1 MTFEVR
7 RAKLVL
13 TAESTAELTTIAL
26 SQTRPVRAVKRAR
39 MLLAYAAG
47 RSISSIARDLDT
59 NRPKVERCIDKA
71 LQFGVGR
78 ALEDLPG
85 RGRVAVITAEA
96 RAWVV
101 SLACM
106 KPKDLGYS
114 YELWT
119 TRLLAEHVRKH
130 CHESGHPSLSRLG
143 RGTVSKILA
152 KSTVKPHKV
161 RYYVEKRDPDFE
173 AKMVQVLCVYKEVA
187 LLREAGQDVSSMIA
201 ILSYDEK
208 PGIQAIGST
217 SPDRPP
223 VPGKH
228 RSILRDYEYV
238 RRGTVSLMA
247 GIDLLTGRVHGLP
260 VDRHRSRE
268 FVQFL
273 TLVDGSYPSTAK
285 IRVILDNHSAHIS
298 KETRAYLASVPNRFD
313 FVFTPKHGSWLNIV
327 ETFFAKMTHTFLRGI
342 RVSSKQELKDRI
354 MQYLSEVND
363 QPVVFRWRWALDS
376 LMEV

>member
-1 MTFEVR
+1 MPFEPR

-13 TAESTAELTTIAL
+13 TPESSAQLTAITR
-26 SQTRPVRAVKRAR
+26 SQTEAVRAVERAR
-39 MLLAYAAG
+39 ILLAYAAD
-47 RSISSIARDLDT
+47 RSVSSIARDLET

-71 LQFGVGR
+71 LQFGVDR

-85 RGRVAVITAEA
+85 RGRSAVITPEA

-106 KPKDLGYS
+106 KPQDLGYS

-130 CHESGHPSLSRLG
+130 CHESGHASLLRLG

-152 KSTVKPHKV
+152 KGGIKPHKV
-161 RYYVEKRDPDFE
+161 RYYVEKRDPDFD
-173 AKMVQVLCVYKEVA
+173 AKMVPVLCVYKEVA
-187 LLREAGQDVSSMIA
+187 LLREAGKDVSSMIA

-208 PGIQAIGST
+208 PGIQAISST
-217 SPDRPP
+217 SLDLPP

-228 RSILRDYEYV
+228 PSVTRDYEYV

-247 GIDLLTGRVHGLP
+247 GIDLLTGVVHGLP
-260 VDRHRSRE
+260 VDRHRSYE

-273 TLVDGSYPSTAK
+273 KLVNDAYPKTAT
-285 IRVILDNHSAHIS
+285 IRMILDNHSAHIS
-298 KETRAYLASVPNRFD
+298 KETRAYLATVPNRFD

-342 RVSSKQELKDRI
+342 RVSSTQELKDRM
-354 MQYLSEVND
+354 MQYFREVNQ
-363 QPVVFRWRWALDS
+363 QPVVFRWRWALDT
-376 LMEV
+376 LVT

>member
-1 MTFEVR
+1 MTFEAK
-7 RAKLVL
+7 RARLVL
-13 TAESTAELTTIAL
+13 TAESTAELTTIAQ
-26 SQTRPVRAVKRAR
+26 SQTRSVRAVRRAR
-39 MLLAYAAG
+39 MLLGYAAG
-47 RSISSIARDLDT
+47 RSVSSIARELDT

-71 LQFGVGR
+71 LHFGVDR

-85 RGRVAVITAEA
+85 RGRNAVITTEA

-119 TRLLAEHVRKH
+119 TRLLADHIRKH
-130 CHESGHPSLSRLG
+130 CHESGHPSLARLA

-152 KSTVKPHKV
+152 KGKVKPHKV
-161 RYYVEKRDPDFE
+161 RYYVEKRDPDFD

-208 PGIQAIGST
+208 PGIQAIGAT
-217 SPDRPP
+217 SPDLPP

-228 RSILRDYEYV
+228 PSILRDYEYV
-238 RRGTVSLMA
+238 RRGTLSLMA

-342 RVSSKQELKDRI
+342 RVTSKQELKDRI
-354 MQYLSEVND
+354 MQYLNEVND

-376 LMEV
+376 PVEV

>member
-7 RAKLVL
+7 RAPLIL
-13 TAESTAELTTIAL
+13 TAESMAELTKIAH
-26 SQTRPVRAVKRAR
+26 SQTRAARAIVRARI
-39 MLLAYAAG
+39 LLAYAAG
-47 RSISSIARDLDT
+47 RSVSSIARELGT
-59 NRPKVERCIDKA
+59 NRPKVERCVDKA
-71 LQFGVGR
+71 LHFGVDR

-85 RGRVAVITAEA
+85 RGRHAAITAEA
-96 RAWVV
+96 RAWII
-101 SLACM
+101 SLACI

-114 YELWT
+114 QELWT

-130 CHESGHPSLSRLG
+130 CEANGHPSLVQLG

-152 KSTVKPHKV
+152 KAAIKPHRI
-161 RYYVEKRDPDFE
+161 RYYVEKRDPDFD

-208 PGIQAIGST
+208 PGIQAIGTT
-217 SPDRPP
+217 SPDLPA
-223 VPGKH
+223 VPGKYP
-228 RSILRDYEYV
+228 SILRDYEYV
-238 RRGTVSLMA
+238 RRGTLSLMA

-273 TLVDGSYPSTAK
+273 KLVDGSYPPTAK
-285 IRVILDNHSAHIS
+285 IRIILDNHSAHIS
-298 KETRAYLASVPNRFD
+298 KETRAYLATVPNRFD

-327 ETFFAKMTHTFLRGI
+327 ETFFAKMTNTFLRGI
-342 RVSSKQELKDRI
+342 RVESKQELRDRI
-354 MQYLSEVND
+354 MQYLEEVNA
-363 QPVVFRWRWALDS
+363 QPVVFRWSWALDAPV
-376 LMEV
+376 EV

>member
-1 MTFEVR
+1 MPFEPR

-13 TAESTAELTTIAL
+13 APESITQLTAI
-26 SQTRPVRAVKRAR
+26 TRSHTEAVRAVERAR
-39 MLLAYAAG
+39 ILLAYAAD
-47 RSISSIARDLDT
+47 RSVSSIARDLET

-71 LQFGVGR
+71 LQFGVDR

-85 RGRVAVITAEA
+85 RGRSAVITPEA

-106 KPKDLGYS
+106 KPHDLGYS

-130 CHESGHPSLSRLG
+130 CHESGHASLLRLG

-152 KSTVKPHKV
+152 KGGIKPHKV
-161 RYYVEKRDPDFE
+161 RYYVEKRDPDFD

-187 LLREAGQDVSSMIA
+187 LLREAGTDVSSMIA

-208 PGIQAIGST
+208 PGIQAISST
-217 SPDRPP
+217 SPDLPP

-228 RSILRDYEYV
+228 PSVTRDYEYV

-247 GIDLLTGRVHGLP
+247 GIDLLTGAVHGLP
-260 VDRHRSRE
+260 VDRHRSYE

-273 TLVDGSYPSTAK
+273 KLVDDAYPKTAT
-285 IRVILDNHSAHIS
+285 IRMILDNHSAHIS
-298 KETRAYLASVPNRFD
+298 KETRAYLATVPNRFD

-342 RVSSKQELKDRI
+342 RVSSTQELKDRM
-354 MQYLSEVND
+354 MQYFREVNS
-363 QPVVFRWRWALDS
+363 QPVVFRWRWALDT
-376 LMEV
+376 LVT